1 MHHGTVYVYKLF
13 LSPIEKIVNF
23 QFLHAYF
30 LPINQIISGLHQ
42 LFQPNR
48 NIIWITL
55 RLILRCLHE
64 GFSVQLSH
72 QSIYYHII
80 WLRVHVATLSA
91 VTVHYGIAF
100 PTIIYMQFF
109 LRIWPKEG
117 ILGLKVIML
126 MMNFRNRLCI
136 DPHLMIMIWNC
147 TFPVLPVSNRTVCS

>member
-42 LFQPNR
+42 LFQP
-48 NIIWITL
+48 IEISFGSPSDWFWGV
-55 RLILRCLHE
+55 CMKA
-64 GFSVQLSH
+64 FQSQLSH

-126 MMNFRNRLCI
+126 MMNFRTYFALI
-136 DPHLMIMIWNC
+136 H
-147 TFPVLPVSNRTVCS
+147 T